1 LEDDG
6 RADQSEFPTRWTQGD
21 EVLGL
26 AYRFEP
32 GAEDDGV
39 SVVLPLALLQQV
51 RDTGFDW
58 QVPGL
63 RDELITALLRALPKA
78 IRRHVVPA
86 ADWAAKFSEQIADG
100 GPENHSGMPERS
112 LKEALAR
119 LIQPLANQP
128 VSASDFDDERV
139 PGHLRMNFRAV
150 DERGRVADSDR
161 DLATLQ
167 QRLSDR
173 SRQSVARSIAGPAAT
188 SRNPVKAPGGESSRV
203 AAASA
208 RGPIEQDGLTDWSFG
223 DLPEVL
229 DTKVAG
235 GVVRGYPAIID
246 RGATVSVR
254 LEATADAAAAAT
266 RDGVLRLVLLNVP
279 SPASYVQNHLT
290 SAEKLALAASPYQ
303 NVAALIEDARTAV
316 VRGLIDEASRA
327 GIIRTEAEFRRV
339 RDTVNAA
346 LVDSLFACVSLVA
359 GILTRSREV
368 ERGIR
373 SQNSLAL
380 L

>member
-1 LEDDG
+1 
-6 RADQSEFPTRWTQGD
+6 
-21 EVLGL
+21 
-26 AYRFEP
+26 
-32 GAEDDGV
+32 
-39 SVVLPLALLQQV
+39 
-51 RDTGFDW
+51 
-58 QVPGL
+58 
-63 RDELITALLRALPKA
+63 
-78 IRRHVVPA
+78 
-86 ADWAAKFSEQIADG
+86 IAR
-100 GPENHSGMPERS
+100 P
-112 LKEALAR
+112 EAL
-119 LIQPLANQP
+119 
-128 VSASDFDDERV
+128 SK
-139 PGHLRMNFRAV
+139 
-150 DERGRVADSDR
+150 GRRPD
-161 DLATLQ
+161 AT
-167 QRLSDR
+167 
-173 SRQSVARSIAGPAAT
+173 V
-188 SRNPVKAPGGESSRV
+188 V

-208 RGPIEQDGLTDWSFG
+208 RGPIEQDGLTDWTFG

-235 GVVRGYPAIID
+235 GVIRGYPAIVD

-254 LEATADAAAAAT
+254 LEATADAAATAT

-316 VRGLIDEASRA
+316 VRDLIDAEVPA
-327 GIIRTEAEFRRV
+327 GVIRTEAEFRRV

-359 GILTRSREV
+359 RILTKSREV

-380 L
+380 LGPLNDIRSQLSGLVRPGFISQTGAERLAHLPRYLDGMIERLKTLANEPGKDRTRMTEYERMAKAFEDAGGGIPLAKDASAVLVEVRWLLEEFRISVFAQRLGTAQP